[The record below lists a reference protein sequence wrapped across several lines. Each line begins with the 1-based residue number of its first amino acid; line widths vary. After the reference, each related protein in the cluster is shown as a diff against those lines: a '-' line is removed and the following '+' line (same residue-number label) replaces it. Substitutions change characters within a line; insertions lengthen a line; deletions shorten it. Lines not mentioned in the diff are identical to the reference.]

1 MTLLAVEGLT
11 KRFAAK
17 RNVLGRTTEW
27 FTAVDDVSFTLERGR
42 TLALVGES
50 GAGKSTTGRLV
61 LRLIEPDEGSIH
73 FDGTDVRALGGSELR
88 VMRRRMQMVF
98 QDPYSSL
105 DPHVPVGESVAEP
118 LVVHLKMG
126 RKERLYKSTELL
138 ERVGMSGDV
147 VERYPAE
154 LSGGQLQR
162 VAIARALTLEP
173 DLIVA
178 DEPVAALDVS
188 VRAQVLNLMRDLQE
202 ERNLAYL
209 FISHDLALIRVIAD
223 RVAVMSSGRI
233 VEEGPVEQVFT
244 QPRHEYTDE
253 LRQAIPVPVPRSL
266 RPARAEHPEP
276 DADELGELDED
287 TRIANANANE
297 RA

>member
-1 MTLLAVEGLT
+1 MTLLEVEGLT
-11 KRFAAK
+11 KRFSAK
-17 RNVLGRTTEW
+17 RNFLGRTTEW
-27 FTAVDDVSFTLERGR
+27 FTAVDDVSFALERGQ

-50 GAGKSTTGRLV
+50 GAGKSTTGRLA
-61 LRLIEPDEGSIH
+61 LRLMEPDAGSVR
-73 FDGTDVRALGGSELR
+73 FDDVEVRALGGRELR
-88 VMRRRMQMVF
+88 EMRRRMQMVF

-118 LVVHLKMG
+118 LLVHFKME
-126 RKERLYKSTELL
+126 RKERSRKVAELL

-209 FISHDLALIRVIAD
+209 FISHDLALIQVIAD

-233 VEEGPVEQVFT
+233 VEEGPVDQVFT
-244 QPRHEYTDE
+244 RPQHEYTDQ

-266 RPARAEHPEP
+266 RPARPEHPEP
-276 DADELGELDED
+276 DVEELEADALQDSSGG
-287 TRIANANANE
+287 
-297 RA
+297 

>member
-1 MTLLAVEGLT
+1 MSLVEVQGLT
-11 KRFAAK
+11 KRFVSK
-17 RNVLGRTTEW
+17 RRSLGRAAEW
-27 FTAVDDVSFTLERGR
+27 FTAVDEVSFTLERGE

-61 LRLIEPDEGSIH
+61 LRLIEPDGGSVR
-73 FDGTDVRALGGSELR
+73 FDGTDVSSLKGGDLR

-105 DPHVPVGESVAEP
+105 DPHIPVGESVSEP
-118 LVVHLKMG
+118 LLVHFKMA
-126 RKERLYKSTELL
+126 RKERTRKATELL

-147 VERYPAE
+147 LERYPSE

-162 VAIARALTLEP
+162 ICIARALTLEP

-188 VRAQVLNLMRDLQE
+188 VRAQVLNLMHDLQK
-202 ERNLAYL
+202 ERDLAYL
-209 FISHDLALIRVIAD
+209 FISHDLALVQVIAD
-223 RVAVMSSGRI
+223 RVAVMSMGKI
-233 VEEGPVEQVFT
+233 VELGDVDQVFNRP
-244 QPRHEYTDE
+244 QNEYTDQ

-266 RPARAEHPEP
+266 RPDRNPEP
-276 DADELGELDED
+276 A
-287 TRIANANANE
+287 AQP
-297 RA
+297 